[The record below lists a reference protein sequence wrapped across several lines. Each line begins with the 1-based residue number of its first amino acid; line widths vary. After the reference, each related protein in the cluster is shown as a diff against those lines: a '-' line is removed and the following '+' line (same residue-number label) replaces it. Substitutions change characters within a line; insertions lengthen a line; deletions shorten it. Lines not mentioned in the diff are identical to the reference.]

1 VSSSAD
7 TAATGPA
14 RLRRELTVA
23 VLGCA
28 LGGALALSAG
38 SQLWLDVTITRQPP
52 LPPATQAL
60 TGSQVAALVPACGLL
75 LLAAAVAMIAVRG
88 LGRTAVGLLVAV
100 AGGVLAWSGL
110 RALTGGLAAAAA
122 DVSDVIGLGDAR
134 LTSSV
139 VATWPA
145 LTVAAGLLAVLAG
158 LLVVLRGRHWPG
170 MGRRYER
177 TGTPTTAAGAGAQR
191 TRPARPETA
200 EDRHQAAWKALD
212 RGEDPTTGPTV

>member
-1 VSSSAD
+1 MSSSAD
-7 TAATGPA
+7 TTATGPA

-75 LLAAAVAMIAVRG
+75 LLAAAVAVIAVRG

-158 LLVVLRGRHWPG
+158 LLVMLRGPHWPG

-177 TGTPTTAAGAGAQR
+177 TGTPAAGAAAGTQR
-191 TRPARPETA
+191 AHRTRPETA